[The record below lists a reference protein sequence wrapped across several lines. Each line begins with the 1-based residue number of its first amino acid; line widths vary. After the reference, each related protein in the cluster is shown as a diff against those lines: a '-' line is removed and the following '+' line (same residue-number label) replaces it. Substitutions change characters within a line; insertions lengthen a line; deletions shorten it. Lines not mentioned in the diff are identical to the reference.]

1 MTASENLLNAAV
13 ASLDNAKQERERRR
27 RMWLSA

>member
-1 MTASENLLNAAV
+1 MTQAETVLEEAM
-13 ASLDNAKQERERRR
+13 ASLNTAKQERERRR